1 MNAALRFYRLLQS
14 YEELTRLEVFALK
27 EDNLP
32 YLNRLQARKRP
43 LADKLAT
50 MRREA
55 RLSEAESRR
64 VDDRLRTLQ
73 ATEQKNLE
81 LIELAMKTVSESLAG
96 LSRTRSRSGRL
107 RRTYVQGTPRAARA
121 LAGTA

>member
-14 YEELTRLEVFALK
+14 YEELTRLEAFALK

-43 LADKLAT
+43 LADKLAP

-73 ATEQKNLE
+73 TTEQKNLE
-81 LIELAMKTVSESLAG
+81 LIELAMKTVSDSLAG
-96 LSRTRSRSGRL
+96 LNRTR
-107 RRTYVQGTPRAARA
+107 
-121 LAGTA
+121 

>member
-1 MNAALRFYRLLQS
+1 MNAVLRFYRLLQS
-14 YEELTRLEVFALK
+14 YEELTRLEAFALK
-27 EDNLP
+27 EDNLA
-32 YLNRLQARKRP
+32 YLNRLQIRKRP
-43 LADKLAT
+43 LSEKLAV

-55 RLSEAESRR
+55 CLSDAESDR

-73 ATEQKNLE
+73 SAERANLE
-81 LIELAMKTVSESLAG
+81 KLELAMKTVSESLAG

-107 RRTYVQGTPRAARA
+107 RRTYVHGTNRESRA

>member
-1 MNAALRFYRLLQS
+1 MTAALHFYRLLQA

-43 LADKLAT
+43 LVEKLAP

-55 RLSEAESRR
+55 RLSEEASQR
-64 VDDRLRTLQ
+64 VDARLRSLL

-81 LIELAMKTVSESLAG
+81 VIELAMATVSESLAG
-96 LSRTRSRSGRL
+96 LNRIQSRNGRL
-107 RRTYVQGTPRAARA
+107 RRTYRQESPRPVRV